1 MFALFLFEFLNCN
14 ISASYTVSSHFIHT
28 HFTINAIDFTRL
40 KLVKKLNEAM
50 EKQQKKE
57 KELEVEKQMKS
68 LTLKDKDITA
78 AFDVNDDDDVVF

>member
-1 MFALFLFEFLNCN
+1 
-14 ISASYTVSSHFIHT
+14 
-28 HFTINAIDFTRL
+28 
-40 KLVKKLNEAM
+40 VKKLNEAM